1 MPTSGLADPPVLNE
15 RRAAVGGIARTV
27 ARPPILVL
35 GLGNLL
41 LRDDGLGLE
50 LLAELSKNAVL
61 WGDQVAFVDGGTQG
75 LMLLE
80 EVGGR
85 PAVLILDAVDRGAAP
100 GTVHALRNSGVTEC
114 RVSRSTTAHEGNAGE
129 LLAAAALVGES
140 PQEVAVVGVQPAEV
154 ATGIGLSETVQ
165 KSLRPAL
172 LQAQSI
178 LSEMIARYAHVSSSP
193 G

>member
-1 MPTSGLADPPVLNE
+1 MPTLGLAEPPVLNE
-15 RRAAVGGIARTV
+15 RRVCRCSKRAA
-27 ARPPILVL
+27 ARPPVLVL

-41 LRDDGLGLE
+41 LGDDGLGLE
-50 LLAELSKNAVL
+50 LLAEMSKNAVL

-75 LMLLE
+75 MMLLNE
-80 EVGGR
+80 ISAR
-85 PAVLILDAVDRGAAP
+85 PAVLILDAVDRGAEP
-100 GTVHALRNSGVTEC
+100 GTVHALRDRDVTEC
-114 RVSRSTTAHEGNAGE
+114 RVSRSKTAHEGNAGE

-154 ATGIGLSETVQ
+154 ATGIGLSETVK
-165 KSLRPAL
+165 KSVRPAL
-172 LQAQSI
+172 LQAESI